1 MKREAELQKWLIRW
15 LMTGF
20 STTDYTSLWLPRLD
34 HCISTNSV
42 MSFSMNQKTIANE
55 SLGLSKYNGP
65 VRFIIEIRHSEI
77 DRITDP
83 RCEWQ
88 SDLSLLWRRGQT
100 FIEVEKKEEE
110 EKFKADHLKKKT
122 LFKCIWRVIRVKLRL
137 HPSCHTFILRRTG
150 SLNSVGWNA
159 DTLPPSSLSG
169 QTGVEK
175 FKRSVWWSR
184 LMLWRE
190 VIADPRRL
198 LIPYDRS
205 ANPAG

>member
-1 MKREAELQKWLIRW
+1 
-15 LMTGF
+15 MTGF

-100 FIEVEKKEEE
+100 FIEVEKKRGRR
-110 EKFKADHLKKKT
+110 KVQSGPFKKK
-122 LFKCIWRVIRVKLRL
+122 
-137 HPSCHTFILRRTG
+137 
-150 SLNSVGWNA
+150 
-159 DTLPPSSLSG
+159 
-169 QTGVEK
+169 
-175 FKRSVWWSR
+175 
-184 LMLWRE
+184 
-190 VIADPRRL
+190 
-198 LIPYDRS
+198 
-205 ANPAG
+205 NPF